1 MILKV
6 IHRCLG
12 RFRDAFHQLF
22 LADGPHVVRADSGVD
37 LGLADAAIGAA
48 NANVLVGTAKAA
60 HRVALKVGQHQH
72 GIIVQL
78 VGANVHFGKPLAVL
92 YRQGCHAVLVHNIHW
107 AERPAVY
114 FQGFAV
120 LCGGV
125 AVALVIGIGFH
136 NGAVGDL
143 FHQALD
149 PGTRDDVGA
158 VLLAGVQL
166 NSHLAGQVAL
176 NGSIC
181 LFQALC
187 RKITGKKH
195 NGFAAGALCIWLVIL
210 TANACFNFT
219 HGKILLASV
228 GNAVSFP
235 LCTQNDT
242 GLLLLYRF
250 LYVFATF
257 NV

>member
-1 MILKV
+1 M
-6 IHRCLG
+6 
-12 RFRDAFHQLF
+12 
-22 LADGPHVVRADSGVD
+22 
-37 LGLADAAIGAA
+37 
-48 NANVLVGTAKAA
+48 
-60 HRVALKVGQHQH
+60 
-72 GIIVQL
+72 
-78 VGANVHFGKPLAVL
+78 
-92 YRQGCHAVLVHNIHW
+92 
-107 AERPAVY
+107 
-114 FQGFAV
+114 

-195 NGFAAGALCIWLVIL
+195 NGFAAGALCIWLVML
-210 TANACFNFT
+210 AANACFNFT

-250 LYVFATF
+250 LYVFAIF